1 MYPLLTNAA
10 LNRSALFKR
19 LRDMF
24 LHGMHRQSAWLVAAA
39 LVLAFTLLGGAL
51 RSHAQE
57 YGRYSHPDEEIARAV
72 VWKVLDTGSNDTN
85 WAHTDVS
92 PKFRYDQ
99 YNFSSY
105 YLFGAYAEELSGHS
119 HSDIKHPISVLIGN
133 LRRLSIELG
142 TLCIL
147 LAGIL
152 GWRVAGAVTSVT
164 AAGLTAVS
172 VTLFQDSLYA
182 RPEAFVTALSLILLI
197 VLTSE
202 RIHRGIV
209 LTISGF
215 AIGLLIA
222 CKVTF
227 VLYVPFPILL
237 APAFLS
243 TQDQG
248 DSSNPHL
255 VYWSASMCAYF
266 LAMGIGFYIGAP
278 YAVHYPWEYINGVKF
293 LFTQYE
299 NGWWPNGLH
308 PGSTEMERFGNG
320 LTYLMHTVGYL
331 ALILGCF
338 GIARLIKTRD
348 ARLALIL
355 AGPMLTLLYFLQ
367 TMAFFERNF
376 SQALPILF
384 VLVGLGIQSC
394 ATHLKKWPAPKHA
407 VTAVLLGACLI
418 TPATVIAKIFH
429 PVLDG
434 SYARL
439 ADAGGLTETNDS
451 RVLVMNGQFALNRL
465 PEVNGNY
472 CGDYIY
478 AMRDYGDREGMSS
491 LLAKGYRI
499 AGWLPSVF
507 GDEQIST
514 LQSYFSAS
522 MLYIAPPR
530 PASGRCVAEIDPLE
544 ARPEETQVPAPVNMS
559 GGWSLNGA
567 PLRID
572 PQQWPWPLYGS
583 WSGADSHTGDLTI
596 GPFRSCGD
604 LAIPISGGRGIANL
618 SLEITRKIGKTEET
632 IITTRPPFALYRWE
646 QLTLRNPD
654 HRCAMYTIK
663 ASDTGD
669 GWEEWLGVGAP
680 VSLPDRVTH

>member
-1 MYPLLTNAA
+1 MYPLLNNAA
-10 LNRSALFKR
+10 LDRSTLLKR
-19 LRDMF
+19 LRDAV
-24 LHGMHRQSAWLVAAA
+24 LHGRYRQSPWLAAAA

-72 VWKVLDTGSNDTN
+72 VSKVLATGSDDTN

-92 PKFRYDQ
+92 SKFRYDQ

-105 YLFGAYAEELSGHS
+105 YLFAAYAEKLSGHGDG
-119 HSDIKHPISVLIGN
+119 DIKHPISVLIVN
-133 LRRLSIELG
+133 LRHLSVELG
-142 TLCIL
+142 ALCIL

-164 AAGLTAVS
+164 AAGLTAIS

-182 RPEAFVTALSLILLI
+182 RPETFVTVLSLMLLI
-197 VLTSE
+197 VLTSQ

-209 LTISGF
+209 LAMSGF
-215 AIGLLIA
+215 IIGLLIA
-222 CKVTF
+222 CKITF
-227 VLYVPFPILL
+227 ILYVPFPILL

-248 DSSNPHL
+248 DGSNPHL
-255 VYWSASMCAYF
+255 IYWSASLCAYF
-266 LAMGIGFYIGAP
+266 LALGVGFYIGAP
-278 YAVHYPWEYINGVKF
+278 YAVHFPWEYINGVKF

-308 PGSTEMERFGNG
+308 VDSTLTERFGNG
-320 LTYLMHTVGYL
+320 LTYLIYTIGYL
-331 ALILGCF
+331 ALVLACF

-348 ARLALIL
+348 ARLALVL

-376 SQALPILF
+376 SQALPVLF
-384 VLVGLGIQSC
+384 VLVGLGTQSC
-394 ATHLKKWPAPKHA
+394 MVHLKKWPALKQA
-407 VTAVLLGACLI
+407 VTAVLLGACLV
-418 TPATVIAKIFH
+418 TPARVVAKIFH

-439 ADAGGLTETNDS
+439 ADAGGLTGAAADQ
-451 RVLVMNGQFALNRL
+451 RLVMNGQFALSRL
-465 PEVNGNY
+465 PEVNGSY

-478 AMRDYGDREGMSS
+478 AMRDYGDRDGMSS

-499 AGWLPSVF
+499 AGWLPSIF
-507 GDEQIST
+507 GDRQIST

-530 PASGRCVAEIDPLE
+530 PPSGHCDAEIGPLE
-544 ARPEETQVPAPVNMS
+544 AKPGESQLPAPVSMS

-567 PLRID
+567 PIRVT
-572 PQQWPWPLYGS
+572 PQQWPWSLYGS

-604 LAIPISGGRGIANL
+604 LVIPLSGGRGTANL
-618 SLEITRKIGKTEET
+618 SLQITRRTGKTEEA
-632 IITTRPPFALYRWE
+632 IITAHPPFALYRWE
-646 QLTLRNPD
+646 QLTLRDPD
-654 HRCAMYTIK
+654 HRCATYTIK
-663 ASDTGD
+663 ASDMGE

-680 VSLPDRVTH
+680 VSLPDPSSR